1 MRNILKF
8 IRGNDHSSH
17 WKIPMANTELTAE
30 IVRNALR
37 KVMDPELA
45 HNIVELGIIQNIEV
59 DNGEV
64 DIDME
69 LTSPH
74 CPFANDIMRM
84 VKEAV
89 MNLPGVTEVDIS
101 CPCSGDE

>member
-1 MRNILKF
+1 MTT
-8 IRGNDHSSH
+8 
-17 WKIPMANTELTAE
+17 TELTPD
-30 IVRNALR
+30 IVLNALR
-37 KVMDPELA
+37 NVMDPELA
-45 HNIVELGIIQNIEV
+45 THSVVDLGIIQNIEV
-59 DNGEV
+59 NDGEV

-89 MNLPGVTEVDIS
+89 TVSAISLPFR
-101 CPCSGDE
+101 

>member
-1 MRNILKF
+1 MT
-8 IRGNDHSSH
+8 S
-17 WKIPMANTELTAE
+17 AELTAE
-30 IVRNALR
+30 TVLNALR

-45 HNIVELGIIQNIEV
+45 THSIVDLGIIHNVEV

-84 VKEAV
+84 VKETV
-89 MNLPGVTEVDIS
+89 MNLPGVTEVDIT